1 MIETLSEV
9 EVHDLL
15 DRQVVGRLGCHH
27 DGFTY
32 VVPVIYARLDDA
44 IVFYTTEGLKVELL
58 RANPSVCF
66 EIDEYD
72 ELGGWQSVIIQGTA
86 SEVSGDDAKAV
97 LSALAERFAR
107 RRAERSTGEGQR
119 PRAEGRAPVA
129 VSIAIEALTGR
140 KVAREAYTRA

>member
-1 MIETLSEV
+1 MIETLTEV
-9 EVHDLL
+9 EVDALL

-32 VVPVIYARLDDA
+32 VVPVIYARLEDA
-44 IVFYTTEGLKVELL
+44 IVFYTTEGLKVDLL

-86 SEVSGDDAKAV
+86 AEVAGEDAKAV
-97 LSALAERFAR
+97 LGALAERFAR
-107 RRAERSTGEGQR
+107 RRAASGTSEGQR
-119 PRAEGRAPVA
+119 PRAEGRTPVA
-129 VSIAIEALTGR
+129 VSIAITTLTGR
-140 KVAREAYTRA
+140 KVAREA